1 MALNDYTP
9 VLSTITLPSGSTYY
23 FKDAWAREQLESLVS
38 YSKFLGVTTTELED
52 GATTN
57 PVTIGGEQVEADSGD
72 IVVYGSKEFIWN
84 GSAWAEF
91 GDLDAIK
98 DLLGDLAYV
107 DEATG
112 EFSITPEGT
121 INATFTGTPKAV
133 NVDGTASGDIDASFS
148 GTAGEV
154 IVNGQVASSEVVV
167 GSTEGTATYRP
178 AGTGTAAYIT
188 GTSGA
193 NKIVKYS
200 SSRRYKDNID
210 YEIDK
215 EKYHEDLLK
224 FKPCRFNYKTEPG
237 LTNLGLIAEDVEE
250 INPELCNFE
259 GDKVESF
266 KDRDLLV
273 MCILELQRKDKEI
286 NELKSRLESLEAK
299 I

>member
-1 MALNDYTP
+1 MLNIGNQSGRISFGSTAVEIISPGNLNLESGASNTVTTSGNFVAGRDITGNNFYGPGGAHTNIKIAGASTYP
-9 VLSTITLPSGSTYY
+9 SYIELSPTSITIT
-23 FKDAWAREQLESLVS
+23 
-38 YSKFLGVTTTELED
+38 
-52 GATTN
+52 ATSWPT
-57 PVTIGGEQVEADSGD
+57 
-72 IVVYGSKEFIWN
+72 
-84 GSAWAEF
+84 
-91 GDLDAIK
+91 
-98 DLLGDLAYV
+98 
-107 DEATG
+107 
-112 EFSITPEGT
+112 
-121 INATFTGTPKAV
+121 
-133 NVDGTASGDIDASFS
+133 
-148 GTAGEV
+148 
-154 IVNGQVASSEVVV
+154 
-167 GSTEGTATYRP
+167 
-178 AGTGTAAYIT
+178 GTGTAAYIT